1 LVPDITVPGALTFSG
16 GMLRTARL
24 VPARLRYTAGNVTSA
39 RESAVSGLAAVPK
52 LDRLRRFDKLMNGDE
67 VDLRFQL
74 IWQRTMEGIEAAF
87 EAVNQ
92 RVDDLSAILA
102 RLTAAEELAQAA
114 NDTAVA
120 AVAQVEVVSAAVAET
135 FTEVDPVF
143 GDSFTDRLEP

>member
-1 LVPDITVPGALTFSG
+1 
-16 GMLRTARL
+16 M
-24 VPARLRYTAGNVTSA
+24 
-39 RESAVSGLAAVPK
+39 AAVPK
-52 LDRLRRFDKLMNGDE
+52 LDRLRRFDKLMRGDE

-114 NDTAVA
+114 NDTAVS
-120 AVAQVEVVSAAVAET
+120 AVTQVEAVSAAVAET

-143 GDSFTDRLEP
+143 GDSYTDRLEL